1 MINHWGTVDFANG
14 GVVSLTFEHCS
25 RNWTEQE
32 WDIFTRDQSYHM
44 SDSIDYR
51 YIGGTYTKA

>member
-32 WDIFTRDQSYHM
+32 
-44 SDSIDYR
+44 
-51 YIGGTYTKA
+51 